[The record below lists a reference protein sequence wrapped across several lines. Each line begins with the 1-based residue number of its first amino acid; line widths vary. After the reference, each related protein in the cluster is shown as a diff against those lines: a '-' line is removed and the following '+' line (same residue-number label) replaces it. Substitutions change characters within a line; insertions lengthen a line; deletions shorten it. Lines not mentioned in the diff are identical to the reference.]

1 MQKEF
6 SMIQPGDKVLVAF
19 SGGVDSVVLLDK
31 LLEHKQ
37 LVDFTLDLF
46 HLNHGIRQESL
57 AEEDFVIDI
66 AKKHKLVIHLK
77 RSDVPAESQRRKLG
91 LEETAR
97 AVRYEWIEQLIEQ
110 EGYDYVA
117 FGHHQDDNIE
127 TFFLNLFRGSG
138 TRGLSGMP
146 VKEGYKYRPLLA
158 MTKEEI
164 IRYASDNQLTH
175 VQDMTNF
182 DTRYKRNLL
191 RQEVIPYLKQVIDPN
206 LNDHIVTTMK
216 LLAQDDAY
224 FEQVLQKHDATAREF
239 DSALLRELSPALFG
253 RLIRNILR
261 HRGDLKDIGAT
272 QIELLYR
279 LIQQSDS
286 GELVL
291 GDTRFSLEQTK
302 VFVRDKDE
310 PLIDIETMELNE
322 GINQVPGGT
331 LELFYSEEASGD
343 LAIPSHLIKGKLRIR
358 SRRAGDRI
366 SLSPTVTK
374 YLKNYFIDEK
384 ISRSMRDR
392 IPLLTDDQQIFW
404 ILGYRKAYIPK
415 KTAPFICLRFTMHDN

>member
-1 MQKEF
+1 
-6 SMIQPGDKVLVAF
+6 
-19 SGGVDSVVLLDK
+19 
-31 LLEHKQ
+31 
-37 LVDFTLDLF
+37 
-46 HLNHGIRQESL
+46 
-57 AEEDFVIDI
+57 
-66 AKKHKLVIHLK
+66 
-77 RSDVPAESQRRKLG
+77 
-91 LEETAR
+91 
-97 AVRYEWIEQLIEQ
+97 
-110 EGYDYVA
+110 
-117 FGHHQDDNIE
+117 
-127 TFFLNLFRGSG
+127 
-138 TRGLSGMP
+138 
-146 VKEGYKYRPLLA
+146 
-158 MTKEEI
+158 
-164 IRYASDNQLTH
+164 
-175 VQDMTNF
+175 MTNF